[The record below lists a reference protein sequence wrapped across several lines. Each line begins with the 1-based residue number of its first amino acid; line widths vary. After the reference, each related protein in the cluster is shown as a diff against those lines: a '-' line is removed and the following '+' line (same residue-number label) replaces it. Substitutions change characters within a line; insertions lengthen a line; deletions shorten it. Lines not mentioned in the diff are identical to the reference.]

1 MLIKFSKIIKS
12 SLFVRII
19 KKYNYVFSKNEI
31 IGGKILIAEKHGFL
45 VDIGIDALGY
55 LPYEEFIQKTTLKK
69 KKLKFTPL
77 KIILKNQKS
86 KISDFILI
94 DYKIGDR
101 KSIISLTQMKK
112 SFCLSRLRTL
122 EQENSTIF
130 ATIFQSTRKG
140 KILKINQF
148 SLLSSINFKAFV
160 PNNALPKYLKK
171 TYKKNAQLPIKIVNI
186 NENKKTP
193 RILVN
198 AKSSYFNWQ
207 IKPVKRNET
216 VIGCI
221 MGISNYGLFIN
232 VFGIKSLLHISKISK
247 SRIKEPLKK
256 LFKIGDL
263 ITVSIL
269 FIDYNQGRII
279 LTKKNL

>member
-198 AKSSYFNWQ
+198 AKSSYFNWLH
-207 IKPVKRNET
+207 
-216 VIGCI
+216 
-221 MGISNYGLFIN
+221 YGDFKLWFIYKCFWN
-232 VFGIKSLLHISKISK
+232 
-247 SRIKEPLKK
+247 
-256 LFKIGDL
+256 
-263 ITVSIL
+263 
-269 FIDYNQGRII
+269 
-279 LTKKNL
+279 